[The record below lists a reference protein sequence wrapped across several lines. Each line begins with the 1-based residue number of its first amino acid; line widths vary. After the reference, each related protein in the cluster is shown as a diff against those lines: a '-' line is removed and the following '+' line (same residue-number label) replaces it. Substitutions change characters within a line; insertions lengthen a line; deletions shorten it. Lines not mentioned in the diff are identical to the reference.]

1 MMVSS
6 NKLAG
11 ADGRVATKPA
21 RSTGTEAE
29 LAVSSSSTVE
39 NLAPTVGSNLRR
51 LRVKRGLSMERL
63 SHASGVSRGMLG
75 QIELGKSVPTINVL
89 WKIARALNVTF
100 SALIQTPAAGGTTIL
115 RGSEPKLLSS
125 KDGRFTSR
133 ALFPFDEPRHV
144 EFLVVQDGVV
154 EIEVEDRVH
163 RLHAGDAIQFAAD
176 VKHVYR
182 NRHESAATA
191 YLVMTYAREVG

>member
-1 MMVSS
+1 
-6 NKLAG
+6 
-11 ADGRVATKPA
+11 
-21 RSTGTEAE
+21 
-29 LAVSSSSTVE
+29 VE

-51 LRVKRGLSMERL
+51 LRVKRGLSMDRL

-115 RGSEPKLLSS
+115 RGAEAKLLSS

-133 ALFPFDEPRHV
+133 ALFPFDEPRRV
-144 EFLVVQDGVV
+144 EFYLLGFAQGTVENAPPHPPGTVENLVVQDGAV
-154 EIEVEDRVH
+154 EIEVDDKVH
-163 RLHAGDAIQFAAD
+163 RLTAGDAIQFVAD

-182 NRHESAATA
+182 NLHESAATA

>member
-1 MMVSS
+1 M
-6 NKLAG
+6 
-11 ADGRVATKPA
+11 D
-21 RSTGTEAE
+21 
-29 LAVSSSSTVE
+29 
-39 NLAPTVGSNLRR
+39 
-51 LRVKRGLSMERL
+51 RL

-115 RGSEPKLLSS
+115 RNAEAKLLSS

-144 EFLVVQDGVV
+144 EFYLLGFAQGTVENAPPHPPGTVENLIVQDGAV
-154 EIEVEDRVH
+154 EIEVHDKVY
-163 RLHAGDAIQFAAD
+163 RLTAGDAIQFVAD

-182 NRHESAATA
+182 NLRESAATA